1 MSLDFHDK
9 MIVAHAV
16 LAGLAALITAPAA
29 ILIGRY
35 FRSRQWWFKA
45 HLFLQIITAIFIIT
59 LFAVGL
65 LAVASGGNGN
75 QLTGPKK
82 DPHHDI
88 GLAIAVL
95 FLLQF
100 VLGIGAHLTHS
111 AGPGKYTLTTP
122 KSPLRHVHVGMGL
135 VVTAL
140 LYAGVKTGMD
150 EWNNVSDA
158 KTLVPKGVEV
168 VYWVLF
174 ALAVAAYLF
183 GWILEPMRAA
193 SRESSVVGSEE
204 KVDGWR
210 A

>member
-35 FRSRQWWFKA
+35 FRSRRWWFKA
-45 HLFLQIITAIFIIT
+45 HLFLQIITAIFVIT

-95 FLLQF
+95 FFLQF
-100 VLGIGAHLTHS
+100 VLGIVAHFTHS
-111 AGPGKYTLTTP
+111 AGAGTYTLTTP

-174 ALAVAAYLF
+174 ALAVAAYVF
-183 GWILEPMRAA
+183 GWILEPIRAA
-193 SRESSVVGSEE
+193 SRESSAVGSRE
-204 KVDGWR
+204 KVDK